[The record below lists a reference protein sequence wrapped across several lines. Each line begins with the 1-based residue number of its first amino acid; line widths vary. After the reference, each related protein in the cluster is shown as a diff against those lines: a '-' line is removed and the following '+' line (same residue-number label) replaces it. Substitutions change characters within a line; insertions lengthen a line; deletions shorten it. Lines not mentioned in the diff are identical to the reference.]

1 MSNQYSRLSSKSCK
15 KVLMQIYKNRY
26 FTNYGPLTQQ
36 FESELEAFLNVSSA
50 VTIMNNTL
58 AILIAMSGSY
68 RGKKVAILSGCEK
81 DVLDAVN
88 VSSFDFVNTT
98 IDSLTAEFTSSIG
111 MLVVS
116 SNTLSKDKSF
126 FLKGLEEKGITVIIC
141 YLSISDFH
149 YHENFEN
156 AISVYSLGV
165 GTLVQGG
172 IITTNDDNLAE
183 IFRNIR
189 SSYGARESLKVKAT
203 CNGRF
208 SEMQAGI
215 GLDLLNKIN
224 PSLSLQKIKPHNYNG
239 L

>member
-1 MSNQYSRLSSKSCK
+1 MNNNDLSSDDCK
-15 KVLMQIYKNRY
+15 KVLCQIYKNRY
-26 FTNYGPLTQQ
+26 FSNHGPLAQQ
-36 FESELEAFLNVSSA
+36 FESELEAFFNVRNA
-50 VTIMNNTL
+50 IIVTNNAL
-58 AILIAMSGSY
+58 SILIAMSGSY
-68 RGKKVAILSGCEK
+68 SRKKVAILSGCEK
-81 DVLDAVN
+81 DVLDAANISN
-88 VSSFDFVNTT
+88 VDFVNTT
-98 IDSLTAEFTSSIG
+98 IDSLATESLSSIG

-116 SNTLSKDKSF
+116 SNTLTKDNSV

-156 AISVYSLGV
+156 AISVYSLGS

-189 SSYGARESLKVKAT
+189 SSYGARKVLKVKAT

-208 SEMQAGI
+208 SEIQAGI
-215 GLDLLNKIN
+215 GLNILKKCI
-224 PSLSLQKIKPHNYNG
+224 
-239 L
+239 

>member
-1 MSNQYSRLSSKSCK
+1 MNNNNDLSSDDCK
-15 KVLMQIYKNRY
+15 KVLCQIYKNRY
-26 FTNYGPLTQQ
+26 FSNHGPLAQQ
-36 FESELEAFLNVSSA
+36 FESELEIFFNVRNA
-50 VTIMNNTL
+50 IIVTNNAL

-68 RGKKVAILSGCEK
+68 SGKKVAILSGCEK

-88 VSSFDFVNTT
+88 ISNVDFVNTT
-98 IDSLTAEFTSSIG
+98 IDTLAIESLSSIS

-116 SNTLSKDKSF
+116 SNTLTKDNSV

-156 AISVYSLGV
+156 AISVYSLGS

-189 SSYGARESLKVKAT
+189 SSYGARQAIKVKAT

-208 SEMQAGI
+208 SEIQAGI
-215 GLDLLNKIN
+215 GLNILKKCI
-224 PSLSLQKIKPHNYNG
+224 
-239 L
+239 

>member
-1 MSNQYSRLSSKSCK
+1 MSNQYSELSSKDCK
-15 KVLMQIYKNRY
+15 KVLIQVYKNRY
-26 FTNYGPLTQQ
+26 FTNHGPLTQK
-36 FESELEAFLNVSSA
+36 FENELEAFLNVRNA
-50 VTIMNNTL
+50 ITVMNNTL
-58 AILIAMSGSY
+58 AILIAISGPYS
-68 RGKKVAILSGCEK
+68 GKKVAVLSGCEK

-88 VSSFDFVNTT
+88 ISNVDFVNTT
-98 IDSLTAEFTSSIG
+98 IDTLAIESLSSIS

-116 SNTLSKDKSF
+116 SNTLTKDNSV

-156 AISVYSLGV
+156 AISVYSLGS

-172 IITTNDDNLAE
+172 IITTNDDNFAE

-189 SSYGARESLKVKAT
+189 SSYGARQAIKVKAT

-208 SEMQAGI
+208 SEIQAGI
-215 GLDLLNKIN
+215 GLNILKKCI
-224 PSLSLQKIKPHNYNG
+224 
-239 L
+239 

>member
-1 MSNQYSRLSSKSCK
+1 MNNNDLSSDDCK
-15 KVLMQIYKNRY
+15 KVLCQIYKNRY
-26 FTNYGPLTQQ
+26 FSNHGPLAQQ
-36 FESELEAFLNVSSA
+36 FESELEAFFNVRNA
-50 VTIMNNTL
+50 IIVTNNAL

-68 RGKKVAILSGCEK
+68 SGKKVAILSGCEK
-81 DVLDAVN
+81 DVLDAANISN
-88 VSSFDFVNTT
+88 VDFVNTT
-98 IDSLTAEFTSSIG
+98 IDSLATESLSSIG

-116 SNTLSKDKSF
+116 SNTLTKDNSV

-156 AISVYSLGV
+156 AISVYSLGS

-189 SSYGARESLKVKAT
+189 SSYGARKVLKVKAT

-208 SEMQAGI
+208 SEIQAGI
-215 GLDLLNKIN
+215 GLNILKKCI
-224 PSLSLQKIKPHNYNG
+224 
-239 L
+239 

>member
-1 MSNQYSRLSSKSCK
+1 MNNNDLSSDDCK
-15 KVLMQIYKNRY
+15 KVLCQIYKNRY
-26 FTNYGPLTQQ
+26 FSNHGPLAQQ
-36 FESELEAFLNVSSA
+36 FESELEAFFNVRNA
-50 VTIMNNTL
+50 IIVTNNAL
-58 AILIAMSGSY
+58 SILIAMSGSY
-68 RGKKVAILSGCEK
+68 SRKKVAILSGCEK
-81 DVLDAVN
+81 DVLDAANISN
-88 VSSFDFVNTT
+88 VDFVNTT
-98 IDSLTAEFTSSIG
+98 IDSLATESLSSIG

-116 SNTLSKDKSF
+116 SNTLTKDNSV

-156 AISVYSLGV
+156 AISVYSLGS

-189 SSYGARESLKVKAT
+189 SSYGTRKAMKVKAT

-208 SEMQAGI
+208 SEIQAGI
-215 GLDLLNKIN
+215 GLNILKKCI
-224 PSLSLQKIKPHNYNG
+224 
-239 L
+239 

>member
-1 MSNQYSRLSSKSCK
+1 MNNNDLSSDDCK
-15 KVLMQIYKNRY
+15 KVLCQIYKNRY
-26 FTNYGPLTQQ
+26 FSNHGPLAQQ
-36 FESELEAFLNVSSA
+36 FESELEAFFNVRNA
-50 VTIMNNTL
+50 IIVTNNAL

-68 RGKKVAILSGCEK
+68 SGKKVAILSGCEK
-81 DVLDAVN
+81 DVLDAANISN
-88 VSSFDFVNTT
+88 VDFVNTT
-98 IDSLTAEFTSSIG
+98 IDSLATESLSSIG

-116 SNTLSKDKSF
+116 SNTLTKDNSV

-156 AISVYSLGV
+156 AISVYSLGS

-189 SSYGARESLKVKAT
+189 SSYGTRKAMKVKAT

-208 SEMQAGI
+208 SEIQAGI
-215 GLDLLNKIN
+215 GLNILKKYI
-224 PSLSLQKIKPHNYNG
+224 
-239 L
+239 

>member
-1 MSNQYSRLSSKSCK
+1 MNNNDLSSDDCK
-15 KVLMQIYKNRY
+15 KVLCQIYKNRY
-26 FTNYGPLTQQ
+26 FSNHGPLAQQ
-36 FESELEAFLNVSSA
+36 FESELEAFFNVRNA
-50 VTIMNNTL
+50 IIVTNNAL

-68 RGKKVAILSGCEK
+68 SRKKVAILSGCEK

-88 VSSFDFVNTT
+88 MSNVDFVNTT
-98 IDSLTAEFTSSIG
+98 IDSLATESLSSIG

-116 SNTLSKDKSF
+116 SNTLTKDNSV

-156 AISVYSLGV
+156 AISVYSLGS

-172 IITTNDDNLAE
+172 IITTNDGNLAE

-189 SSYGARESLKVKAT
+189 SSYGTRKAMKVKAT

-208 SEMQAGI
+208 SEVQAGI
-215 GLDLLNKIN
+215 GLNILKKCI
-224 PSLSLQKIKPHNYNG
+224 
-239 L
+239 

>member
-1 MSNQYSRLSSKSCK
+1 MNNNDLSSDDCK
-15 KVLMQIYKNRY
+15 KVLCQIYKNRY
-26 FTNYGPLTQQ
+26 FSNHGPLAQQ
-36 FESELEAFLNVSSA
+36 FESELEAFFNVRNA
-50 VTIMNNTL
+50 IIVTNNAL

-68 RGKKVAILSGCEK
+68 SRKKVAILSGCEK
-81 DVLDAVN
+81 DVLDAANISN
-88 VSSFDFVNTT
+88 VDFVNTT
-98 IDSLTAEFTSSIG
+98 IDSLATESLSSIG

-116 SNTLSKDKSF
+116 SNTLTKDNSV

-149 YHENFEN
+149 YLENFEN
-156 AISVYSLGV
+156 AISVYSLGS

-189 SSYGARESLKVKAT
+189 SSYGARKVLKVKAT

-208 SEMQAGI
+208 SEIQAGI
-215 GLDLLNKIN
+215 GLNILKKCI
-224 PSLSLQKIKPHNYNG
+224 
-239 L
+239 

>member
-1 MSNQYSRLSSKSCK
+1 MNNNDLSSDDCK
-15 KVLMQIYKNRY
+15 KVLCQIYKNRY
-26 FTNYGPLTQQ
+26 FSNHGPLAQQ
-36 FESELEAFLNVSSA
+36 FESELEAFFNVRNA
-50 VTIMNNTL
+50 IIVTNNAL

-68 RGKKVAILSGCEK
+68 SGKKVAILSGCEK
-81 DVLDAVN
+81 DVLDAANISN
-88 VSSFDFVNTT
+88 VDFVNTT
-98 IDSLTAEFTSSIG
+98 IDSLATESLSSIG

-116 SNTLSKDKSF
+116 SNTLTKDNSV

-149 YHENFEN
+149 YLENFEN
-156 AISVYSLGV
+156 AISVYSLGS

-189 SSYGARESLKVKAT
+189 SSYGARKVLKVKAT

-208 SEMQAGI
+208 SEIQAGI
-215 GLDLLNKIN
+215 GLNILKKYI
-224 PSLSLQKIKPHNYNG
+224 
-239 L
+239 

>member
-1 MSNQYSRLSSKSCK
+1 MNNNDLSSDDCK
-15 KVLMQIYKNRY
+15 KVLCQIYKNRY
-26 FTNYGPLTQQ
+26 FSNHGPLAQH
-36 FESELEAFLNVSSA
+36 FESELESFFNVRIA
-50 VTIMNNTL
+50 IIVTNNAL

-68 RGKKVAILSGCEK
+68 SGKKVAILSGCEK
-81 DVLDAVN
+81 DVLDAANISN
-88 VSSFDFVNTT
+88 VDFVNTT
-98 IDSLTAEFTSSIG
+98 IDSLATESLSSIG

-116 SNTLSKDKSF
+116 SNTLTKDNSV

-156 AISVYSLGV
+156 AISVYSLGS

-189 SSYGARESLKVKAT
+189 SSYGARKVLKVKAT

-208 SEMQAGI
+208 SEIQAGI
-215 GLDLLNKIN
+215 GLNILKKYI
-224 PSLSLQKIKPHNYNG
+224 
-239 L
+239 

>member
-1 MSNQYSRLSSKSCK
+1 MNNNDLSSDDCK
-15 KVLMQIYKNRY
+15 KVLCQIYKNRY
-26 FTNYGPLTQQ
+26 FSNHGPLAQQ
-36 FESELEAFLNVSSA
+36 FESELEAFFNVRNA
-50 VTIMNNTL
+50 IIVTNNAL

-68 RGKKVAILSGCEK
+68 SGKKVAILSGCEK
-81 DVLDAVN
+81 DVLDAANISN
-88 VSSFDFVNTT
+88 VDFVNTT
-98 IDSLTAEFTSSIG
+98 IDSLATESLSSIG

-116 SNTLSKDKSF
+116 SNTLTKDNSV

-149 YHENFEN
+149 YLENFEN
-156 AISVYSLGV
+156 AISVYSLGS

-189 SSYGARESLKVKAT
+189 SSYGTRKAMKVKAT

-208 SEMQAGI
+208 SEIQAGI
-215 GLDLLNKIN
+215 GLNILKKYI
-224 PSLSLQKIKPHNYNG
+224 
-239 L
+239 

>member
-1 MSNQYSRLSSKSCK
+1 MNNNDLSSDDCK
-15 KVLMQIYKNRY
+15 KVLCQIYKNRY
-26 FTNYGPLTQQ
+26 FSNHGPLAQQ
-36 FESELEAFLNVSSA
+36 FESELEAFFNVRNA
-50 VTIMNNTL
+50 IIVTNNAL
-58 AILIAMSGSY
+58 SILIAMSGSY
-68 RGKKVAILSGCEK
+68 SRKKVAILSGCEK
-81 DVLDAVN
+81 DVLDAANISN
-88 VSSFDFVNTT
+88 VDFVNTT
-98 IDSLTAEFTSSIG
+98 IDSLATESLSSIG

-116 SNTLSKDKSF
+116 SNTLTKDNSV

-156 AISVYSLGV
+156 AISVYSLGS

-189 SSYGARESLKVKAT
+189 SSYGTRKAMKVKAT

-208 SEMQAGI
+208 SEIQAGI
-215 GLDLLNKIN
+215 GLNILKKYI
-224 PSLSLQKIKPHNYNG
+224 
-239 L
+239 

>member
-1 MSNQYSRLSSKSCK
+1 MNNNDLSSDDCK
-15 KVLMQIYKNRY
+15 KVLCQIYKNRY
-26 FTNYGPLTQQ
+26 FSNHGPLAQQ
-36 FESELEAFLNVSSA
+36 FESELEAFFNVRNA
-50 VTIMNNTL
+50 IIVTNNAL

-68 RGKKVAILSGCEK
+68 SGKKVAILSGCEK
-81 DVLDAVN
+81 DVLDAANISN
-88 VSSFDFVNTT
+88 VDFVNTT
-98 IDSLTAEFTSSIG
+98 IDSLATESLSSIG

-116 SNTLSKDKSF
+116 SNTLTKDNSV

-156 AISVYSLGV
+156 AISVYSLGS

-189 SSYGARESLKVKAT
+189 SSYGARKVLKVKAT

-208 SEMQAGI
+208 SEIQAGI
-215 GLDLLNKIN
+215 GLNILKKYI
-224 PSLSLQKIKPHNYNG
+224 
-239 L
+239 

>member
-1 MSNQYSRLSSKSCK
+1 MSNQYNRLSSKNCK
-15 KVLMQIYKNRY
+15 EVLMQIYKNRY
-26 FTNYGPLTQQ
+26 FTNHGPLTQQ
-36 FESELEAFLNVSSA
+36 FESELEAFLNVSNA

-58 AILIAMSGSY
+58 AIIVAMSGSY
-68 RGKKVAILSGCEK
+68 SGKKVAILSGCEK

-88 VSSFDFVNTT
+88 ISNIDFVNTT
-98 IDSLTAEFTSSIG
+98 IDSLETESLSSIG

-116 SNTLSKDKSF
+116 SNILTKDNSV

-149 YHENFEN
+149 YYENFEN
-156 AISVYSLGV
+156 AISVYSLGP

-172 IITTNDDNLAE
+172 IIATNDDNLAD

-189 SSYGARESLKVKAT
+189 SSYGARKALKVKAT

-208 SEMQAGI
+208 SEIQAGL
-215 GLDLLNKIN
+215 GLIMLDKVR
-224 PSLSLQKIKPHNYNG
+224 K
-239 L
+239 

>member
-1 MSNQYSRLSSKSCK
+1 MNNNDLSSDDCK
-15 KVLMQIYKNRY
+15 KVLCQIYKNRY
-26 FTNYGPLTQQ
+26 FSNHGPLAQQ
-36 FESELEAFLNVSSA
+36 FESELEAFFNVRNA
-50 VTIMNNTL
+50 IIVTNNAL

-68 RGKKVAILSGCEK
+68 SGKKVAILSGCEK
-81 DVLDAVN
+81 DVLDAANISN
-88 VSSFDFVNTT
+88 VDFVNTT
-98 IDSLTAEFTSSIG
+98 IDSLATESLSSIG

-116 SNTLSKDKSF
+116 SNTLTKDNSV

-149 YHENFEN
+149 YLENFEN
-156 AISVYSLGV
+156 AISVYSLGS

-189 SSYGARESLKVKAT
+189 SSYGARKVLKVKAT

-208 SEMQAGI
+208 SEIQAGI
-215 GLDLLNKIN
+215 GLNILKKCI
-224 PSLSLQKIKPHNYNG
+224 
-239 L
+239 